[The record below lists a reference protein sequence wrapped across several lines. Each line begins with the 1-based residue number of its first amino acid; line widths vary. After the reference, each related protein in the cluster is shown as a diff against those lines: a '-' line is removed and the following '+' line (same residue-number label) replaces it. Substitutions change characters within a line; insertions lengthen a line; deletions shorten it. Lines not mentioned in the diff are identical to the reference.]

1 MVSTRQIEDLG
12 RCIAE
17 EFRPQRIVL
26 FGSYA
31 WGKPSVDS
39 DVDLLVIMS

>member
-1 MVSTRQIEDLG
+1 MVGTRQIEDLSS
-12 RCIAE
+12 CIAD
-17 EFRPQRIVL
+17 EFHPQRIML